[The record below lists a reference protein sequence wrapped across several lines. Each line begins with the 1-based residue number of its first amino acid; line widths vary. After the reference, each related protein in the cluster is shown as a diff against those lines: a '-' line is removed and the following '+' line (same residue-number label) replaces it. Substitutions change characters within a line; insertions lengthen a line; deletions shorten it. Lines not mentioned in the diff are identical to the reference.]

1 MDQAGRSRCEARSL
15 RLGTSTRDRTGGR
28 HDTMKLEGRVALVT
42 GGGGGMG
49 GAQCRLF
56 AAEGA
61 AVCVT
66 DIFPE
71 KAQAVADE
79 IEKAGGKAIA
89 RRLEVQKAEE
99 WAE

>member
-1 MDQAGRSRCEARSL
+1 MDRAGRRRRQARHV
-15 RLGTSTRDRTGGR
+15 DGR
-28 HDTMKLEGRVALVT
+28 QDTMKLEGRVALVT

-89 RRLEVQKAEE
+89 RRLEVQRAEE
-99 WAE
+99 WAKAVAATEREL